1 MNRRKFLASMP
12 AVVVATKL
20 GGSAMAQTQTPDAG
34 KKGLLL
40 MNRIGPSTAELYIAN
55 ADGTGERKF
64 LQDSKFEYNPS
75 FSADGKWVV
84 FTSERNGDGNSDLFR
99 CALDGI
105 GIEPLVA
112 GPSVDDAGVLSP
124 DGKRLAFVSTRKGY
138 RANIWLGDV
147 ARGEMVNLTGA
158 TDVQGDPAGPNG
170 FFRPSWSPDG
180 RWLAFSSD
188 RNTDWRGHD
197 GGKGWE
203 HTQEL
208 SIYVIGANGQDFRRI
223 ASKPGYCLGSPS
235 WSPDGKRMVFY
246 EMTTE
251 DTWGARRPNLVGRV
265 VSQIVSVDIAT
276 GDRQEHTTGPGLK
289 ISPQFLSGSEIA
301 YHRKGGVDEGLY
313 YTSGRPAYKATLRSP
328 AWSPDGKT
336 VIYEKLDFKPRPQ
349 NKQLYSWY
357 PDWEYRHTDV
367 FPILSRDGKLV
378 ITEKAQNSSIAIMD
392 PDGSNRKRIFE
403 ASSAGLDPAKIRVG
417 LAGAFHPTISPDG
430 QWIAFG
436 VGEWFQQRNTS
447 IAKIMRVRR
456 DGSDPEMLTDGS
468 VHSGFPSYSADGKE
482 IVYRVWGENNVGLRI
497 LNVETKQ
504 SRVLT
509 TQYDNLPDWSPDGSR
524 ILFTRRVDD
533 VNFDIFTV
541 RPDGTDL
548 LRLTTNR
555 GGDGHAVWTV
565 DGKIMWN
572 SSIYGFRDEAAL
584 YDNTFQQYGQIFI
597 MNADG
602 TGKRILT
609 DSRWEDAM
617 PLYVPS
623 SPASNFSVGRYDHF
637 NSMGR

>member
-1 MNRRKFLASMP
+1 
-12 AVVVATKL
+12 
-20 GGSAMAQTQTPDAG
+20 
-34 KKGLLL
+34 
-40 MNRIGPSTAELYIAN
+40 
-55 ADGTGERKF
+55 
-64 LQDSKFEYNPS
+64 
-75 FSADGKWVV
+75 
-84 FTSERNGDGNSDLFR
+84 
-99 CALDGI
+99 
-105 GIEPLVA
+105 
-112 GPSVDDAGVLSP
+112 
-124 DGKRLAFVSTRKGY
+124 
-138 RANIWLGDV
+138 
-147 ARGEMVNLTGA
+147 
-158 TDVQGDPAGPNG
+158 
-170 FFRPSWSPDG
+170 
-180 RWLAFSSD
+180 
-188 RNTDWRGHD
+188 
-197 GGKGWE
+197 
-203 HTQEL
+203 
-208 SIYVIGANGQDFRRI
+208 
-223 ASKPGYCLGSPS
+223 
-235 WSPDGKRMVFY
+235 
-246 EMTTE
+246 
-251 DTWGARRPNLVGRV
+251 
-265 VSQIVSVDIAT
+265 
-276 GDRQEHTTGPGLK
+276 
-289 ISPQFLSGSEIA
+289 
-301 YHRKGGVDEGLY
+301 
-313 YTSGRPAYKATLRSP
+313 
-328 AWSPDGKT
+328 
-336 VIYEKLDFKPRPQ
+336 
-349 NKQLYSWY
+349 
-357 PDWEYRHTDV
+357 
-367 FPILSRDGKLV
+367 
-378 ITEKAQNSSIAIMD
+378 
-392 PDGSNRKRIFE
+392 
-403 ASSAGLDPAKIRVG
+403 